1 MSAPRDD
8 LVFVQHLRAA
18 IARIESYL
26 DGVTEE
32 QFVSTPLIQD
42 AVIRQIQVIGQAA
55 KNLSNEFR
63 SRSDR
68 VPWSE
73 IAGMRDKIVH
83 DYMNVDLEIVWET
96 VTRDIPALR
105 AALREISQG

>member
-8 LVFVQHLRAA
+8 RVFVQHLRDA
-18 IARIESYL
+18 ISRIESYL

-32 QFVSTPLIQD
+32 HFVSTPLIQD
-42 AVIRQIQVIGQAA
+42 AVIRQRQVIGQAA
-55 KNLSNEFR
+55 KNLSHEFR
-63 SRSDR
+63 GRSAH

-83 DYMNVDLEIVWET
+83 DYMNVDLAIVWET

-105 AALREISQG
+105 AALQGISER